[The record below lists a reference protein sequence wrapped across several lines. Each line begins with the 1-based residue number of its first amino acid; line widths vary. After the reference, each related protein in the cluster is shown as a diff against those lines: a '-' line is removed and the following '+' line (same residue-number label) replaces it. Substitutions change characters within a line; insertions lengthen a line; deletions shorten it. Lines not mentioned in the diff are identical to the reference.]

1 VTRLFVA
8 SLPGVPA
15 LVARP
20 AYDPAAVSV
29 GIVHFGPGAFHRAHG
44 AWYVDRLLA
53 NDPRWGIAAVSLRSA
68 GTVEALRAQDGL
80 YSVSVLDREPSV
92 QVIGAHRAYVGPGD
106 EARLRDLL
114 ADPAVRIVTSTVTEK
129 GYCLRGDGTLDVD
142 HPDIVHDQGSPAHPR
157 SLVGW
162 LVEGLAARAS
172 AGTAPFAVLC
182 CDNMA
187 GNGAKLRAATVALAA
202 TRDQALAEW
211 IAAAV
216 AFPNSMVD
224 SITPATDAAHLA
236 RAAEALGVE
245 DAAAVQREAFV
256 QWVLEDVALP
266 GSPDLSGAGVTLTA
280 DVAAWEQAKLRVLN
294 GSHSTLAYLG
304 LLLGHHS
311 VSDAM
316 GDPGLSAFVQALVR
330 DEVLPTLRGTAGLD
344 PGAYAASVFERFRN
358 PAIRHQLA
366 QIAWDGS
373 KKLPY
378 RLLDTAAEQVAAGR
392 PVDRIGVAVA
402 GWIGFL
408 RARAARGETVT
419 DPLADELLAR
429 AGSAGDAASLAQAM
443 LSLDAVFS
451 PALASSAPFRDAV
464 VRALGPILSGRVR
477 DALA

>member
-1 VTRLFVA
+1 
-8 SLPGVPA
+8 
-15 LVARP
+15 
-20 AYDPAAVSV
+20 
-29 GIVHFGPGAFHRAHG
+29 
-44 AWYVDRLLA
+44 
-53 NDPRWGIAAVSLRSA
+53 
-68 GTVEALRAQDGL
+68 
-80 YSVSVLDREPSV
+80 
-92 QVIGAHRAYVGPGD
+92 
-106 EARLRDLL
+106 
-114 ADPAVRIVTSTVTEK
+114 
-129 GYCLRGDGTLDVD
+129 
-142 HPDIVHDQGSPAHPR
+142 
-157 SLVGW
+157 
-162 LVEGLAARAS
+162 RAS

-408 RARAARGETVT
+408 RERAARGETVT

-464 VRALGPILSGRVR
+464 VRALGPIVSGRVR